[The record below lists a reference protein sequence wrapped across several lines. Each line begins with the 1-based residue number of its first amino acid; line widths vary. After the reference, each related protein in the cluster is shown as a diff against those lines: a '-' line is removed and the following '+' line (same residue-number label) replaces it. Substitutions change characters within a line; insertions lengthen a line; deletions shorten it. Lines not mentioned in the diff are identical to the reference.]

1 MIILQESASAQLIR
15 FIPRSSGYDTIELTD
30 EQTNEITT
38 ITTFTPTTGDYYD
51 MISAIF
57 PVVQDHFYSLK
68 IKDGS
73 DVLYRDKVFCTNQ
86 PIASFSVNNG
96 QYTTNPTNND
106 FIIYE

>member
-15 FIPRSSGYDTIELTD
+15 FIPRGSGYDTIVITD
-30 EQTNEITT
+30 EQTNASAT
-38 ITTFTPTTGDYYD
+38 ITTFTPTVGDYYD
-51 MISAIF
+51 TISAIF
-57 PVVQDHFYSLK
+57 SLEQNHFYSIK
-68 IKDGS
+68 ILDGS

-86 PIASFSVNNG
+86 SIASFSVNNG